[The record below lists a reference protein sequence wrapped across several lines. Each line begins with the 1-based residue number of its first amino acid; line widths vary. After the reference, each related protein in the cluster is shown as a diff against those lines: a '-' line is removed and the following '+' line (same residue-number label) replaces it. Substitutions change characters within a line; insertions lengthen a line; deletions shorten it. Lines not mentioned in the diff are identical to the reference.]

1 MEQGKSKEDDK
12 GKAQAFKTFVRP
24 NTEVFFDGG
33 LSRSSVEAS
42 VMEVERRA
50 EVVGL
55 KSDQAP
61 SGNRS
66 KTSLGFTRV
75 IPISKEMVWRS
86 FKSLRNKGEKAAG
99 VDQETLASFSKDLR
113 GNLYK
118 IWNRLSSGSYQASAI
133 RSVAIPKGVDQVRQL
148 GLPTFS
154 DRIAQ
159 GVITSY
165 LQPRLE
171 AEFDIHSYG
180 YRPGKSAHGALKE
193 VRENVQRYDWV
204 IDLDI
209 SNFFDGL
216 SHEHLF
222 KALSVHVEEYWVL
235 LYIGRWLRAPIQ
247 DSSNQISVPRRSG
260 TPQGGVISPLL
271 SNLYL
276 HYSLDKWLRKYYPSL
291 EFVRYADDMILH
303 CGTHEEARELLLSIE
318 SRLSNCGLE
327 LNASKTK
334 IVYCKDRRRKL
345 GEGAEI
351 QFDFLG
357 YRFKPRVVCQK
368 YGQLHLIFDGGISP
382 KSESRINA
390 VFVESHFQRWTWR
403 SIEAIAAHFNA
414 KIRGWL
420 NYFSVF
426 RKGELRRTFRRF
438 HHRLISWAVKRF
450 KRFRKSRVK
459 AGKWLRRLA
468 KRRPEL
474 FVHWQ
479 YGFANV

>member
-1 MEQGKSKEDDK
+1 MEQGKSKENVK
-12 GKAQAFKTFVRP
+12 GKAQAFHTFVRP
-24 NTEVFFDGG
+24 KTEASFDGG
-33 LSRSSVEAS
+33 LSRSSVESS
-42 VMEVERRA
+42 VMEGERRA

-55 KSDQAP
+55 NPEETP
-61 SGNRS
+61 SGDRS

-75 IPISKEMVWRS
+75 IPISKKMVWRS
-86 FKSLRNKGEKAAG
+86 FKSLRRKGEKAGG
-99 VDQETLASFSKDLR
+99 VDQETLASFSKDLM

-118 IWNRLSSGSYQASAI
+118 IWNRMSSGSYQASAI
-133 RSVAIPKGVDQVRQL
+133 RSVEIPKGIGQVRNL

-204 IDLDI
+204 LDLDI

-216 SHEHLF
+216 SHELLLT
-222 KALSVHVEEYWVL
+222 ALSVHVEEYWVL

-247 DSSNQISVPRRSG
+247 ESENRLSDLRTQG

-276 HYSLDKWLRKYYPSL
+276 HYALDKWLRKYYGDL
-291 EFVRYADDMILH
+291 NFVRYADDMIIH
-303 CGTHEEARELLLSIE
+303 CRTHEEARELLLAIE

-334 IVYCKDRRRKL
+334 IVYCKDRRRKG
-345 GEGAEI
+345 GEGAGI

-357 YRFKPRVVCQK
+357 YRFQPRVVCQK

-403 SIEAIAAHFNA
+403 GIEAIAAHFNA

-426 RKGELRRTFRRF
+426 RKGELKRTFRRF

-459 AGKWLRRLA
+459 AGKWLRRMA
-468 KRRPEL
+468 KNRPEL

-479 YGFANV
+479 YGFANA

>member
-1 MEQGKSKEDDK
+1 MEQGKSKDNVK
-12 GKAQAFKTFVRP
+12 GKAQAIKTFVRP
-24 NTEVFFDGG
+24 NTEESFDGG
-33 LSRSSVEAS
+33 LSRSSAEAS

-55 KSDQAP
+55 NSGEAP

-66 KTSLGFTRV
+66 KTSSGFTRV

-86 FKSLRNKGEKAAG
+86 FKSLRKKGEKASG
-99 VDQETLASFSKDLR
+99 VDQETLASFSKDLK

-118 IWNRLSSGSYQASAI
+118 VWNRLSSGSYQAGVI
-133 RSVAIPKGVDQVRQL
+133 REVEIPKESGQVRHL

-171 AEFDIHSYG
+171 AEFDFHSYG

-216 SHEHLF
+216 SHALLF
-222 KALSVHVEEYWVL
+222 KALSVHVVEYWVL

-247 DSSNQISVPRRSG
+247 KTDKQISGPRAAG

-276 HYSLDKWLRKYYPSL
+276 HYTLDKWLRKYYPNL
-291 EFVRYADDMILH
+291 DFVRYADDMILH
-303 CGTHEEARELLLSIE
+303 CRTQEEARSLLLAIE

-327 LNASKTK
+327 LNVSKTK
-334 IVYCKDRRRKL
+334 IVYCKDRRRKV
-345 GEGAEI
+345 GEGEGV

-357 YRFKPRVVCQK
+357 YRFQPRVVCQK

-403 SIEAIAAHFNA
+403 SIDEIAAHFNA

-420 NYFSVF
+420 NYYSVF

-459 AGKWLRRLA
+459 AGKWLRRMA
-468 KRRPEL
+468 KSRPEL